1 MCYNIVRFWNINLSI
16 LEVGEKFNL
25 GKVAQQENLMKNFL
39 TQDWTA
45 GDLNALVK
53 NLGNDV
59 ARKIQKG
66 ESFSVQ
72 FKEIIQKLFDKNG
85 RRIPKDLSSSVCDP
99 DKNFNLSMARPE
111 TIKDFSNVL
120 SGFTKLLGV
129 KDLGITAEEFKAE
142 TERLLSLITGNDQ
155 IANIKNGT
163 YLPLVLP
170 KLESGDLGTALE
182 QYLEIVGKSYKK
194 AFRNRNFCNYRKGEL
209 SGVVK
214 TVEGSRQDQL
224 IEKMKQGPVVI
235 IFFPNSLQGF
245 SVDASREQ
253 METLPEG
260 FILSGIETIIAMIM
274 YSEVLARDYQ
284 TPGLDLAGLSW
295 RSPAYSLHFKSGDD
309 RLDFVRRGSLSGAG
323 DNYSSGL
330 SFLG

>member
-1 MCYNIVRFWNINLSI
+1 MKYGEVTMGQVEAVINKIGLDAWNAILNGQQTINVVVR
-16 LEVGEKFNL
+16 
-25 GKVAQQENLMKNFL
+25 
-39 TQDWTA
+39 D
-45 GDLNALVK
+45 
-53 NLGNDV
+53 
-59 ARKIQKG
+59 
-66 ESFSVQ
+66 
-72 FKEIIQKLFDKNG
+72 IIQKLFDKNG

-99 DKNFNLSMARPE
+99 NKDFNLSMARLE
-111 TIKDFSNVL
+111 TIQDYSNVL

-129 KDLGITAEEFKAE
+129 KNFGITAEEFKAE
-142 TERLLSLITGNDQ
+142 TERLLALISDNDQ
-155 IANIKNGT
+155 VANIKNGT

-170 KLESGDLGTALE
+170 KLESGDLGAALE
-182 QYLEIVGKSYKK
+182 QYLKVVGKSYKK

-214 TVEGSRQDQL
+214 IVDGSRQDQL
-224 IEKMKQGPVVI
+224 IEKMKQGPVVV

-245 SVDASREQ
+245 SVNASREQ

-274 YSEVLARDYQ
+274 YPEVLARDYQ

-295 RSPAYSLHFKSGDD
+295 QSPDYSLVFWADD
-309 RLDFVRRGSLSGAG
+309 GWLGFGFGGGLSDA
-323 DNYSSGL
+323 NFSYSSGL